1 MNSIFFDIAAK
12 VPAGATKE
20 QFPLMKQN
28 LLTER
33 FKLAVHFEKR
43 EMQVYEL
50 VIGKGGPRLKES
62 RAKPEGAPDAPP
74 MSPADFMK
82 LRRDGD
88 GVPTIPLRPGASSV
102 VGTTGPNGALMR
114 IQASAQTI
122 EQFASR
128 LGDLMNRPVTD
139 ATGLKG
145 RYDIT
150 LTCAPPEGLGF
161 RTAPGPVPGGNGA
174 SPAAPVGDGGPTIFA
189 AIEQQLGLKLNQ
201 KRGTVDFLVID
212 HMEKSPV
219 DN

>member
-1 MNSIFFDIAAK
+1 M
-12 VPAGATKE
+12 
-20 QFPLMKQN
+20 
-28 LLTER
+28 
-33 FKLAVHFEKR
+33 
-43 EMQVYEL
+43 
-50 VIGKGGPRLKES
+50 
-62 RAKPEGAPDAPP
+62 
-74 MSPADFMK
+74 
-82 LRRDGD
+82 
-88 GVPTIPLRPGASSV
+88 PLRPGASSV

-161 RTAPGPVPGGNGA
+161 RSVPGPVPSGNGA

-189 AIEQQLGLKLNQ
+189 AIEQQLGLRLNQ
-201 KRGTVDFLVID
+201 KRGAADFLVID